1 MADLFLQLIECK
13 KSDFDQQ
20 SDMATKLIML
30 DLLKYL
36 DKEKVSFERVKRKL
50 NEGRDPAKI
59 VRDVFGD
66 DKQKGGKG
74 YQGKSDLDIFRF
86 LFADGLVKLLDEKSR
101 KQVKNTLS
109 TVGGTSSGS
118 PYISVVY

>member
-66 DKQKGGKG
+66 DKQKGGSKG

-86 LFADGLVKLLDEKSR
+86 LFADGLVKLLDEKTR
-101 KQVKNTLS
+101 KQVWS
-109 TVGGTSSGS
+109 TKSAT
-118 PYISVVY
+118 